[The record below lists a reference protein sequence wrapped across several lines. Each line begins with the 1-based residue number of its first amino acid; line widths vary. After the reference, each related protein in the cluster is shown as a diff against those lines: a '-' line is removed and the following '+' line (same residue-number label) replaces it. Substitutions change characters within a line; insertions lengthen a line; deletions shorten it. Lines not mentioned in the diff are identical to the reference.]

1 MIWDWSSHSFIS
13 LIYLGNGMNNFKMEI
28 FTFSKRTTLDSWK
41 KSGIQHIKMCVTHW
55 RWKAIINSRPKIQS
69 GILRW
74 NYENGRFHNL
84 ENDMQVCPIFYKLNK
99 IYAPST
105 NSNVLLNLQSVCS
118 ICNNNISL
126 YLIILSLQS
135 SVVPKIIHYQ
145 RERRNFKATSK
156 WIICLPAACVW
167 ISKSLNKYLC

>member
-1 MIWDWSSHSFIS
+1 MLVQKRGSTFLFLEAPYFSTSDQWCETEAHIPLYF
-13 LIYLGNGMNNFKMEI
+13 LNIYLGNGMNNFKMET

-145 RERRNFKATSK
+145 RERRNF
-156 WIICLPAACVW
+156 
-167 ISKSLNKYLC
+167 